1 MTNMVD
7 ERVLQ
12 ARRKISSEMMLLM
25 YYFVVIAFCVKVLVF
40 GMAFEDC
47 ITEFIIMIAVPVYQ
61 NIRARQMKVVLTAFN
76 RKATKI
82 STLSSILVAVAIM
95 AFFTWQNEGRID
107 PEEIISY
114 AASFAAMFILVRY
127 GFTYME
133 KRRARKLEEEY
144 DED

>member
-76 RKATKI
+76 RKATKT

-95 AFFTWQNEGRID
+95 AFFTWRNEGRID

-114 AASFAAMFILVRY
+114 AVSFAAMFIFVRY
-127 GFTYME
+127 GFTYIE
-133 KRRARKLEEEY
+133 KRRAEKLESEY

>member
-1 MTNMVD
+1 MTNMID

-12 ARRKISSEMMLLM
+12 ARRKIGSEMMMLM
-25 YYFVVIAFCVKVLVF
+25 YYFIVLAFLVKAMGF
-40 GMAFEDC
+40 GMGLEDC
-47 ITEFIIMIAVPVYQ
+47 LTEFIVMIAVPIYQ

-76 RKATKI
+76 RKATKT

-95 AFFTWQNEGRID
+95 AFFMWRNEGRID

-114 AASFAAMFILVRY
+114 AVSFTAMFIFVRY
-127 GFTYME
+127 GFTYIE
-133 KRRARKLEEEY
+133 KRRAEKLESEY

>member
-1 MTNMVD
+1 MTNFVD

-12 ARRKISSEMMLLM
+12 ARRKIGSEMMMLM
-25 YYFVVIAFCVKVLVF
+25 YYFIVIAFCVKVLAF

-47 ITEFIIMIAVPVYQ
+47 ITEFIIMVGAPVYQ

-76 RKATKI
+76 RKATKT
-82 STLSSILVAVAIM
+82 STLSSILIAVAIM
-95 AFFTWQNEGRID
+95 AFFMWRNEDRID
-107 PEEIISY
+107 PDEIISY
-114 AASFAAMFILVRY
+114 AVSFTAMFILVRY

-133 KRRARKLEEEY
+133 KRRAKKLEEEY